1 MKVWA
6 YIHPELNI
14 LCCAV
19 LPEAVPPGIQAI
31 EFEVESPDDVVYDN
45 GQIRLK
51 TSEEKLNEQ
60 KQIKL
65 EQLKQ
70 IFASKIAKTDYL
82 IVKLEE
88 ARLTNQDVQPLLDK
102 YAAKLQE
109 RQQLRE
115 RYEKL
120 KRAIQ
125 NATTLEELD
134 SINVYN
140 L

>member
-1 MKVWA
+1 M
-6 YIHPELNI
+6 
-14 LCCAV
+14 
-19 LPEAVPPGIQAI
+19 
-31 EFEVESPDDVVYDN
+31 
-45 GQIRLK
+45 
-51 TSEEKLNEQ
+51 
-60 KQIKL
+60 
-65 EQLKQ
+65 
-70 IFASKIAKTDYL
+70 
-82 IVKLEE
+82 KLEE
-88 ARLTNQDVQPLLDK
+88 ARLTNQDIQPLLDK